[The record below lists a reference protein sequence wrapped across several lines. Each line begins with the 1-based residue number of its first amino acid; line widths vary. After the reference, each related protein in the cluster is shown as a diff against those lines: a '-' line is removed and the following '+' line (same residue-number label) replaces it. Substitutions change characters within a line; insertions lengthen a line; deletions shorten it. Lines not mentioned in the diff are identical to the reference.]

1 MIGVDKYSDGL
12 YYWTIRVEDGKTVW
26 LTDADGDMIRTTG
39 DDGKDGE
46 DGEDGNDGL
55 TPHIGK
61 NGNWWIGTTD
71 TGIKARGETG
81 NDGDSICRWQW

>member
-1 MIGVDKYSDGL
+1 M
-12 YYWTIRVEDGKTVW
+12 EDGKTVW

-61 NGNWWIGTTD
+61 MAIG
-71 TGIKARGETG
+71 G
-81 NDGDSICRWQW
+81 